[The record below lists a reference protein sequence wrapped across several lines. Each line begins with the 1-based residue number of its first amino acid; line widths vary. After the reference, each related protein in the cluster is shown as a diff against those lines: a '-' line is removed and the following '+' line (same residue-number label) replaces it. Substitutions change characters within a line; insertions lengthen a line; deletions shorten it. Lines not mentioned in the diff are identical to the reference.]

1 MTPRASEAQ
10 SAPRSVADPV
20 GRHQARGS
28 SARARCPSLHA
39 ADGRSEEVARAA
51 LALLL
56 DSPAA
61 DARRYADARAS
72 LRIPARCTTLSYM
85 KNASV
90 TIRLDPKLQ
99 RELSRLSRQLGRSRS
114 DLVRDALRRQLALV
128 RFEQARRGLLPLAE
142 AKGILSD
149 EDVFDLVS

>member
-1 MTPRASEAQ
+1 ML
-10 SAPRSVADPV
+10 
-20 GRHQARGS
+20 G
-28 SARARCPSLHA
+28 
-39 ADGRSEEVARAA
+39 
-51 LALLL
+51 
-56 DSPAA
+56 
-61 DARRYADARAS
+61 
-72 LRIPARCTTLSYM
+72 TTLSYM

-114 DLVRDALRRQLALV
+114 DLVRDALRRQLALL

-149 EDVFDLVS
+149 EDVLDIVS